1 VRNIIVVSLLFAP
14 NFIRDVR
21 CCRNLIHGD
30 LFRAGAGRYFLS
42 EIVVSMLV
50 VSGLE
55 GLIYS
60 CISIQNKRVMYSQNY
75 PSHCVCIG
83 IQTYEGKID

>member
-1 VRNIIVVSLLFAP
+1 MATCLGLALE
-14 NFIRDVR
+14 DT
-21 CCRNLIHGD
+21 L
-30 LFRAGAGRYFLS
+30 LS